1 MNRSLWEKE
10 LWEMFGA
17 LKIKLEGWTSFRGSE
32 EPLKDEM
39 ILLVDLQL
47 DCIKR
52 WIFCSAEVSLR
63 LRNVALHSIGKDLQW

>member
-1 MNRSLWEKE
+1 
-10 LWEMFGA
+10 
-17 LKIKLEGWTSFRGSE
+17 
-32 EPLKDEM
+32 M

-63 LRNVALHSIGKDLQW
+63 LRNVALHSIGKDLQS